1 MTLVSKPI
9 EQFKSHKK
17 NILDSIKKTL
27 DSGQY
32 ILGKNVLKFEKNF
45 ANYIGAKY
53 AVGVANG
60 TDGIELAL
68 RSLDIGV
75 GDEVITVSHT
85 AMATVSAILST
96 GAKPIFVDIEDEFF
110 GIDHNLI
117 YQAINRKT
125 KAIVC
130 VHIYGQSVNLN
141 EIVKI
146 SKKHKIH
153 LIEDVSQ
160 AHGARFEKK
169 RLGSIGIIGCFS
181 LYPTKNLGAL
191 GDAGI
196 VTSNNKKIAKKIRM
210 MREYGWEKKF
220 ESHMYGRNSRLD
232 ELQAGI
238 LVEKLKSLDRDNLKR
253 LKIASIYNKAITS
266 KHVITPKKRRNSSHV
281 YHLYVIK
288 CKNRDKL
295 LAYLKKNKI
304 FAGIHYPVPIHK
316 QRIYKNKKL
325 THLKKTEGV
334 AKNILSLPI
343 YPELKISD
351 AMKISKLINEF
362 YKT

>member
-169 RLGSIGIIGCFS
+169 KTWI
-181 LYPTKNLGAL
+181 
-191 GDAGI
+191 
-196 VTSNNKKIAKKIRM
+196 
-210 MREYGWEKKF
+210 
-220 ESHMYGRNSRLD
+220 
-232 ELQAGI
+232 
-238 LVEKLKSLDRDNLKR
+238 DR
-253 LKIASIYNKAITS
+253 YNR
-266 KHVITPKKRRNSSHV
+266 V
-281 YHLYVIK
+281 
-288 CKNRDKL
+288 
-295 LAYLKKNKI
+295 
-304 FAGIHYPVPIHK
+304 F
-316 QRIYKNKKL
+316 
-325 THLKKTEGV
+325 
-334 AKNILSLPI
+334 
-343 YPELKISD
+343 
-351 AMKISKLINEF
+351 
-362 YKT
+362 